1 MRAETIDRTRRRLI
15 GAAAALLAAGPAASG
30 PGPAPEE
37 AQTPAHAEDEAPTF
51 GTIDVDTVDAQR
63 ARAVPLRLYWPTQ
76 TASDAQV
83 PLVVFSHGIG
93 GSRRGYSYLGRHWA
107 AQGWASLHVQ
117 HVGSD
122 SALWRGNPFTVVGR
136 LRDAA
141 QEHEAV
147 DRVKDLRFALDVLT
161 AMPLGAAIDP
171 RRIVVAGHSYGANT
185 ALLAL
190 GARVARGD
198 RWLQFRDPRFAAGVI
213 ISAPPFYGEHDLAA
227 VLSPVSVPT
236 LHVTATQDVIQIPG
250 YHSGAADRIA
260 VFDAVADPRK
270 LLVVYEG
277 GSHSMFTDRGV
288 TGGVALNPQVKTATK
303 ELTLA
308 FFRQTFDHDVSA
320 LVSWLAQ
327 WQGLLAPEAALRLAG
342 SAG

>member
-1 MRAETIDRTRRRLI
+1 MRTEGLNLGRRQLI

-30 PGPAPEE
+30 PGET
-37 AQTPAHAEDEAPTF
+37 QDEAPSF
-51 GTIDVDTVDAQR
+51 GTVDVDAVDAQR
-63 ARAVPLRLYWPTQ
+63 ARAVPLRLYWPTRR
-76 TASDAQV
+76 ASDAAV
-83 PLVVFSHGIG
+83 PLIVFSHGIG

-122 SALWRGNPFTVVGR
+122 STLWRGNPFGVFGR

-147 DRVKDLRFALDVLT
+147 DRVKDLHFALDALQ
-161 AMPLGAAIDP
+161 AMPMGAGIDP
-171 RRIVVAGHSYGANT
+171 SRIVVAGHSYGANT

-250 YHSGAADRIA
+250 YHSDAADRLA

-288 TGGVALNPQVKTATK
+288 TGGVTLNPQVKTATK

-308 FFRQTFDHDVSA
+308 FFRHTFDHDVSA

-327 WQGLLAPEAALRLAG
+327 WQGLLAPEASLRLAG
-342 SAG
+342 TAG